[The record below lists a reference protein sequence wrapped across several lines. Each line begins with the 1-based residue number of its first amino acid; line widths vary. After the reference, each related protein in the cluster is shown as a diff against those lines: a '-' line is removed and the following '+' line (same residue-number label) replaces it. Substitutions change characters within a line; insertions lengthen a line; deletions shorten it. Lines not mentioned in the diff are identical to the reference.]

1 MVLPASGDIRRRGR
15 WIGQCLVTSL
25 IVSGLI
31 LIALPAHGQTATTK
45 LTVHVVNDSDKPVDR
60 ASVIVKFV
68 QGRDFIKLGKKIRD
82 TYELRTN
89 QEGEASIPE
98 IPQGKILIQIIA
110 KGYQTYGQ
118 TLDIAEAERT
128 LEIKLN
134 PPQKQYS
141 AHEKE

>member
-1 MVLPASGDIRRRGR
+1 MKEMRVIPASDRFPGRRL
-15 WIGQCLVTSL
+15 CLFLITCLLLSVSSL
-25 IVSGLI
+25 Y
-31 LIALPAHGQTATTK
+31 AQTAMTK
-45 LTVHVVNDSDKPVDR
+45 LMVHVVNDSDKPVDR

-68 QGRDFIKLGKKIRD
+68 QGRDYIKLGKKIRD

-89 QEGEASIPE
+89 QEGEASLPE

-118 TLDIAEAERT
+118 TLDINEAERT
-128 LEIKLN
+128 VEIKLN

-141 AHEKE
+141 AHEKQ

>member
-1 MVLPASGDIRRRGR
+1 MMIRASGDWPARGR
-15 WIGQCLVTSL
+15 RFCLAL
-25 IVSGLI
+25 L
-31 LIALPAHGQTATTK
+31 ALPVLLVSPALAQTATTK
-45 LTVHVVNDSDKPVDR
+45 LTIHVVNDSDRPVDR

-68 QGRDFIKLGKKIRD
+68 QGRDYIKFGKKIRD

-98 IPQGKILIQIIA
+98 IPQGKILVQIIA

-118 TLDIAEAERT
+118 TLDINESERT
-128 LEIKLN
+128 VEIKLN

>member
-1 MVLPASGDIRRRGR
+1 MVISKRVDSPGRRF
-15 WIGQCLVTSL
+15 CFFAVTC
-25 IVSGLI
+25 LI
-31 LIALPAHGQTATTK
+31 LSLPILYAQTAMTK
-45 LTVHVVNDSDKPVDR
+45 LTVHVLNDSDKPVDR

-68 QGRDFIKLGKKIRD
+68 QGRDYIKLGRKIRD

-98 IPQGKILIQIIA
+98 IPQGKILVQIIA

-118 TLDIAEAERT
+118 TLDINEPERT
-128 LEIKLN
+128 VEVKLN

-141 AHEKE
+141 AHEK

>member
-1 MVLPASGDIRRRGR
+1 M
-15 WIGQCLVTSL
+15 
-25 IVSGLI
+25 
-31 LIALPAHGQTATTK
+31 TK
-45 LTVHVVNDSDKPVDR
+45 LMVHVVNDSDKPVDR

-68 QGRDFIKLGKKIRD
+68 QGRDYIKLGKKIRD

-89 QEGEASIPE
+89 QEGEASLPE

-118 TLDIAEAERT
+118 TLDINEAERT
-128 LEIKLN
+128 VEIKLN

-141 AHEKE
+141 AHEKQ

>member
-1 MVLPASGDIRRRGR
+1 MSNNCRG
-15 WIGQCLVTSL
+15 WGLCLSVITCL
-25 IVSGLI
+25 IPSAAIVHS
-31 LIALPAHGQTATTK
+31 QTATTK

-68 QGRDFIKLGKKIRD
+68 QGRDYIKFGKKIRD

-98 IPQGKILIQIIA
+98 IPQGKILVQIIA

-118 TLDIAEAERT
+118 TLDINEPERT
-128 LEIKLN
+128 VEIKLN

-141 AHEKE
+141 AHEKQ

>member
-1 MVLPASGDIRRRGR
+1 MMVISASDGCRGR
-15 WIGQCLVTSL
+15 RLCLSVITF
-25 IVSGLI
+25 LI
-31 LIALPAHGQTATTK
+31 LSVATAYGQAAMTK

-68 QGRDFIKLGKKIRD
+68 QGRDYIKLGKKIRD

-89 QEGEASIPE
+89 QEGEASLPE

-118 TLDIAEAERT
+118 TLDINEAERT
-128 LEIKLN
+128 VEVKLN

>member
-1 MVLPASGDIRRRGR
+1 MVIRLSVDCLERGRRFCMVL
-15 WIGQCLVTSL
+15 VTL
-25 IVSGLI
+25 
-31 LIALPAHGQTATTK
+31 LIAFVAPAVAQTAVTK
-45 LTVHVVNDSDKPVDR
+45 LTVHVVNDSDRPVDR

-68 QGRDFIKLGKKIRD
+68 QGRDYIKFGKKIRD

-98 IPQGKILIQIIA
+98 IPQGKILVQIIA

-118 TLDIAEAERT
+118 TLDINEPERT
-128 LEIKLN
+128 VEIKLN

-141 AHEKE
+141 AHEKQ

>member
-1 MVLPASGDIRRRGR
+1 M
-15 WIGQCLVTSL
+15 
-25 IVSGLI
+25 
-31 LIALPAHGQTATTK
+31 TK
-45 LTVHVVNDSDKPVDR
+45 LMVHVVNDSDKPVDR

-68 QGRDFIKLGKKIRD
+68 QGRDYIKLGKKIRD

-89 QEGEASIPE
+89 QEGEASLPE

-118 TLDIAEAERT
+118 TLDINEAEHT
-128 LEIKLN
+128 VEIKLN

-141 AHEKE
+141 AHEKQ

>member
-1 MVLPASGDIRRRGR
+1 MMIRASGDWPPWGRRF
-15 WIGQCLVTSL
+15 CL
-25 IVSGLI
+25 G
-31 LIALPAHGQTATTK
+31 LIALPVLLVAPALAQTATTK
-45 LTVHVVNDSDKPVDR
+45 LTIHVVNDSDRPVDR

-68 QGRDFIKLGKKIRD
+68 QGRDYIKFGKKIRD

-98 IPQGKILIQIIA
+98 IPQGKILVQIIA

-118 TLDIAEAERT
+118 TLDINESERT
-128 LEIKLN
+128 VEIKLN